1 MLLNC
6 GVGED
11 CWESLGLQ
19 GDPTSPSKGNQSWIF
34 IGSTDAEPE
43 TSIFWCEELTYLKR
57 PWCWERLKVGEG
69 DNRGWDDW
77 MASLTQW
84 TWIWVNSGSGWW
96 TGRPGMLQSMRSQ
109 RVGNNWASGLNWKS
123 RRSPGM
129 SVGYFCKTWWWIE
142 PIVNHSVFLLP
153 GARELSV
160 SFQVTCSTYC
170 PVIWVITGLAGN
182 IQLSHV
188 KEP

>member
-1 MLLNC
+1 MLNLKLQYFDVKNWLIWKDPDA
-6 GVGED
+6 GKD
-11 CWESLGLQ
+11 WRWEE
-19 GDPTSPSKGNQSWIF
+19 KGI
-34 IGSTDAEPE
+34 T
-43 TSIFWCEELTYLKR
+43 
-57 PWCWERLKVGEG
+57 
-69 DNRGWDDW
+69 GWDDW

-84 TWIWVNSGSGWW
+84 TWVWVNSGSWWW

-142 PIVNHSVFLLP
+142 PIINHWVSL
-153 GARELSV
+153 ARCQHLLSV
-160 SFQVTCSTYC
+160 SFQVTCSTYS

-188 KEP
+188 KEPQEDTDTDDQVWWEMEVKSLQGVLLMENN

>member
-1 MLLNC
+1 MVLEKTVESPLECKEIQPVHPKEISPEYSLEVLMLNLKLQYFDVKNWLIWKDPDA
-6 GVGED
+6 GKD
-11 CWESLGLQ
+11 WRWEE
-19 GDPTSPSKGNQSWIF
+19 KGI
-34 IGSTDAEPE
+34 T
-43 TSIFWCEELTYLKR
+43 
-57 PWCWERLKVGEG
+57 
-69 DNRGWDDW
+69 GWDDW

-84 TWIWVNSGSGWW
+84 TWVWVNSGSWWW

-142 PIVNHSVFLLP
+142 PIINHWVSL
-153 GARELSV
+153 ARCQHLLSV
-160 SFQVTCSTYC
+160 SFQVTCSTYS